1 MKKRIYKKIPVNQF
15 APEALRAV
23 TSSQK
28 LVLAI
33 DVAKEA
39 MVAAFT
45 DERAQ
50 VLSTIAWKH
59 PVENPLLFE
68 KLEALRDQGFEL
80 EAVME
85 SSGTYGDV
93 LRHQLVSLKVPVY
106 RVSGKRTYD
115 AREVYDGVPSL
126 HDAKSAAIIAKLHV
140 DGASSQWLPMPE
152 EKRRLKAAVALMES
166 HKETH
171 QRIIHQLESWLAR
184 YWPEV
189 TKLVELTSATLLALL
204 ARVGGPRDVAAAPE
218 PARKLMLGMS
228 HRLMK
233 EAKVEA
239 VLESARQSVGLEM
252 LEEER
257 SALMELAGEAHRAL
271 RALKGARRRVE
282 ELSKGTIATKL
293 APVVGKATAAVL
305 VSELGDPRDYPATAA
320 YVKAFGLNLREKSS
334 GKLQGKLKI
343 TKRGSARARQWLWL
357 AVYRWRSKDVY
368 AEAWYQSKVKRDGG
382 FRSKATVGLMRK
394 LARGLCH
401 VARGAPF
408 DSRQLFDTE
417 RLRPYLPPKA

>member
-15 APEALRAV
+15 VPESVKDAT
-23 TSSQK
+23 TSRK

-33 DVAKEA
+33 DVAKVA
-39 MVAAFT
+39 MVAALT
-45 DERAQ
+45 DERSQ
-50 VLSTIAWKH
+50 VLSTVAWKH
-59 PVENPLLFE
+59 PMENTVLFE
-68 KLEALRDQGFEL
+68 KLEALRRQGFEL
-80 EAVME
+80 EAAME

-93 LRHQLVSLKVPVY
+93 LRHQLLGLHIPVY
-106 RVSGKRTYD
+106 RVSGKRTHD

-126 HDAKSAAIIAKLHV
+126 HDAKSAAIIAKLHL
-140 DGASSQWLPMPE
+140 DGASKPWLAMAQD
-152 EKRRLKAAVALMES
+152 KRRLKAAVAVMDS

-189 TKLVELTSATLLALL
+189 TSLLELTSATLLALL
-204 ARVGGPRDVAAAPE
+204 ARIGGPRDVAAAPE
-218 PARKLMLGMS
+218 EARKLMLGMS

-233 EAKVEA
+233 EAKVHA
-239 VLESARQSVGLEM
+239 VLDSARQSVGLEM

-271 RALKGARRRVE
+271 KALKGARRRVE
-282 ELSKGTIATKL
+282 ELSEGTVATKL

-320 YVKAFGLNLREKSS
+320 YVKAFGLNLKEKSS
-334 GKLQGKLKI
+334 GKFQGKLKL

-357 AVYRWRSKDVY
+357 ATSRWRSTDRI

-382 FRSKATVGLMRK
+382 FRSKATIGLMRK
-394 LARGLCH
+394 LARALYH
-401 VARGAPF
+401 VARGAPL
-408 DSRQLFDTE
+408 DSRLLFDTQ
-417 RLRPYLPPKA
+417 RLQAFISSEP